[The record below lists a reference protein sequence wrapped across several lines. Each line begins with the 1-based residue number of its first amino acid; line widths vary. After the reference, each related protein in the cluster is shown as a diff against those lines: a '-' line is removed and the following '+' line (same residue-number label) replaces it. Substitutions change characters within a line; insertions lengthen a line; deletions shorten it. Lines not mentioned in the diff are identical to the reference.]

1 MKVLC
6 PISGAIR
13 SRINRIVSVL
23 LIVLCFGLSNSAA
36 NSSSE
41 VVPPANCDTYGMEI
55 LSRKVIEKSGEM
67 QCVVTLEIRGDCNG
81 GWSASDF
88 DLKLKDVHMA
98 EPEQYPDMKRG
109 MVQRPASQSYTFDV
123 LLLGEKRGALHGNQ
137 SFKIKKKKIATLKDF
152 KKPYRIKFQSGRL
165 DVGYYSAD

>member
-1 MKVLC
+1 MKALC
-6 PISGAIR
+6 LISGVIQ
-13 SRINRIVSVL
+13 SQFNQIISVL
-23 LIVLCFGLSNSAA
+23 LLVLCFGLSNCAA

-41 VVPPANCDTYGMEI
+41 VIPPANCDTYGMEI
-55 LSRKVIEKSGEM
+55 VSRKVIEKSGEM

-109 MVQRPASQSYTFDV
+109 MVQRPSSQSYTFGV
-123 LLLGEKRGALHGNQ
+123 LLLGDKSGTRPGNQ
-137 SFKIKKKKIATLKDF
+137 SFKIKKKKIAILKDF